1 MERPG
6 LQRLLA
12 DICANRVDVVVTYK
26 VDRLTR
32 ALADFARLIEIF
44 DRHEVSFVSVTQQFN
59 TTTSMGRLTLNV
71 LLSFAQFEREVTG
84 ERIRDKIAASK
95 KKGIW
100 MGGNL
105 PLGYDVQDRKLL
117 VNPAEAE
124 TVRGIFALYLELGC
138 VRRLKEAVDRRGW
151 ATKRCATSA
160 GRKRG
165 GRPISRGH
173 LYRILSNPLYI
184 GRIAHKGQLHPGQ
197 HKALIECHTW
207 AAVEAQLAANTAG
220 HRRRA
225 GASAPSLL
233 AGLLVDSTGERLTPS
248 HAVKNGRRYR
258 YYISRALI
266 TESGAE
272 HTSGWRLPAHDVED
286 AVIRIIAAAL
296 TDRAALIERLG
307 VRGVSAEQSRLML
320 DRAASLAKTLLQ
332 GSPGERATL
341 ARDIIEQ
348 VTIGQSEIGIALR
361 KRLLVVATGAARE
374 TSPDDMM
381 LLSAPAAFRRR
392 GVETKLVLP
401 AAVQMDKPGRIDAAL
416 LKTVARARLWFEQ
429 LAAGEASSL
438 QAIADRQGVSQR
450 YVSRLLPLAFL
461 APDIVE
467 RILQGHQPAHLSA
480 ARLTNELDLPLGWA
494 EQRELLGA

>member
-1 MERPG
+1 
-6 LQRLLA
+6 
-12 DICANRVDVVVTYK
+12 
-26 VDRLTR
+26 
-32 ALADFARLIEIF
+32 
-44 DRHEVSFVSVTQQFN
+44 
-59 TTTSMGRLTLNV
+59 
-71 LLSFAQFEREVTG
+71 
-84 ERIRDKIAASK
+84 
-95 KKGIW
+95 
-100 MGGNL
+100 
-105 PLGYDVQDRKLL
+105 
-117 VNPAEAE
+117 
-124 TVRGIFALYLELGC
+124 
-138 VRRLKEAVDRRGW
+138 
-151 ATKRCATSA
+151 
-160 GRKRG
+160 
-165 GRPISRGH
+165 
-173 LYRILSNPLYI
+173 
-184 GRIAHKGQLHPGQ
+184 
-197 HKALIECHTW
+197 
-207 AAVEAQLAANTAG
+207 
-220 HRRRA
+220 
-225 GASAPSLL
+225 
-233 AGLLVDSTGERLTPS
+233 
-248 HAVKNGRRYR
+248 
-258 YYISRALI
+258 
-266 TESGAE
+266 
-272 HTSGWRLPAHDVED
+272 
-286 AVIRIIAAAL
+286 
-296 TDRAALIERLG
+296 
-307 VRGVSAEQSRLML
+307 ML

-416 LKTVARARLWFEQ
+416 LKAVARARLWFEQ

>member
-1 MERPG
+1 M
-6 LQRLLA
+6 
-12 DICANRVDVVVTYK
+12 
-26 VDRLTR
+26 
-32 ALADFARLIEIF
+32 
-44 DRHEVSFVSVTQQFN
+44 
-59 TTTSMGRLTLNV
+59 
-71 LLSFAQFEREVTG
+71 
-84 ERIRDKIAASK
+84 
-95 KKGIW
+95 
-100 MGGNL
+100 
-105 PLGYDVQDRKLL
+105 
-117 VNPAEAE
+117 
-124 TVRGIFALYLELGC
+124 
-138 VRRLKEAVDRRGW
+138 
-151 ATKRCATSA
+151 
-160 GRKRG
+160 
-165 GRPISRGH
+165 
-173 LYRILSNPLYI
+173 
-184 GRIAHKGQLHPGQ
+184 
-197 HKALIECHTW
+197 
-207 AAVEAQLAANTAG
+207 
-220 HRRRA
+220 
-225 GASAPSLL
+225 
-233 AGLLVDSTGERLTPS
+233 
-248 HAVKNGRRYR
+248 
-258 YYISRALI
+258 
-266 TESGAE
+266 
-272 HTSGWRLPAHDVED
+272 
-286 AVIRIIAAAL
+286 IRIIAAAL

-416 LKTVARARLWFEQ
+416 LKAVARARLWFEQ